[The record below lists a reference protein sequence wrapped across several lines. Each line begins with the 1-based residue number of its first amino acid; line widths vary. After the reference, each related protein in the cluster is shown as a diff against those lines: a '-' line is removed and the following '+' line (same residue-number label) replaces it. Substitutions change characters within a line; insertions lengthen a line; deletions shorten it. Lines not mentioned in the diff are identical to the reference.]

1 MNNFMF
7 GLSEIGGQTSPIQ
20 VTTNDE
26 TKDQNPDPCDD
37 ESDEI
42 NNLKNLFLSFKPH
55 LNLFLLPVYY
65 N

>member
-26 TKDQNPDPCDD
+26 TKDPDPSSEESDD
-37 ESDEI
+37 EID
-42 NNLKNLFLSFKPH
+42 LKSLFLSFSPH
-55 LNLFLLPVYY
+55 LNLFLLPVYF